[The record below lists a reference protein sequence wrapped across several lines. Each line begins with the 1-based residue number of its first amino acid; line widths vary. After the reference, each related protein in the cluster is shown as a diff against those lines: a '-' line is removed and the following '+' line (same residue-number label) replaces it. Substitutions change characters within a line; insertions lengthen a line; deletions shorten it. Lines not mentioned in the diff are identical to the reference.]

1 MPYFVKQLSQ
11 ELAMPDPN
19 WAHEDML
26 ALEAHDWP
34 GNVRELKNF
43 IERSLLLATPPA
55 HYWKPINE
63 DTGEASQSSSQV
75 NATLLSPEQE
85 DTHTMAFGYPN
96 EWTLKAVER
105 AHIEQLVDFHEAISL
120 LQRVIWVWQGKRWS
134 VNIKSGTQSNMT
146 TKLPEPKHKAPIL
159 NWLAK
164 WRFQFQTMVR
174 YRLLVLTSAP
184 IILTLMALIG
194 ITIYWS
200 IHYTWN
206 SALIDVSERLGAARQ
221 SVELIQ
227 KGQNQSVKSFV
238 NSYEFQKRL
247 REQGNTEA
255 LVKWVATQSQNTQLD
270 YLRYIPADTPKRQ
283 LAHLDVVREDAFFDV
298 LSLQQLHDIDP
309 ALAQKAAIA
318 ELDSDNIERRGLVI
332 RSVIRVR
339 AISGEVV
346 GFIDGGLLLNNST
359 TLVDELRDILYSAQY
374 DQVRPTGTMTIFLDD
389 LRVSTNVPLDSSEK
403 VGRAIGSRV
412 SDSVKEIVLQ
422 GGEQWVDKAYVH
434 DAWYISAYQPIR
446 DRNDQV
452 IGMFYTG
459 YLLWPFVK
467 TYFTTLVEI
476 GVVTLGLLLISGL
489 MVYRGSRDLFR
500 PIERIHR
507 VVKLIQLG
515 KQKRIGELGLDPHHE
530 LAQLAKQFDAML
542 DLLDKRQSEIEE
554 AAVVLEDKVQQR
566 TASLKEKTQQL
577 EFHISLLNQTRDKL
591 VTSEKLA
598 ALGGLTAGIA
608 HEINNP
614 TAVILGNVE
623 LLKFELGE
631 DASKVE
637 EEVDAI
643 LAQIDRIRNI
653 TKSLLQY
660 SRQGGIQ
667 DEITW
672 QYVNPIIDE
681 SITLV
686 KAGAKRKEIV
696 FVRDFQAHTS
706 VEVNR
711 HQLLQILVNLQV
723 NAIHAM
729 QGKGELIIRS
739 RDWNEGGEILGA
751 VIEIQDQGSGIKP
764 EQLKRI
770 FDPFYTTK
778 REGTGLGLSVSQSL
792 ISQTGGEIRVES
804 EWGKGSCFSVFLPK
818 KSGATLEVN
827 TLEL

>member
-1 MPYFVKQLSQ
+1 
-11 ELAMPDPN
+11 
-19 WAHEDML
+19 
-26 ALEAHDWP
+26 
-34 GNVRELKNF
+34 
-43 IERSLLLATPPA
+43 
-55 HYWKPINE
+55 
-63 DTGEASQSSSQV
+63 
-75 NATLLSPEQE
+75 
-85 DTHTMAFGYPN
+85 
-96 EWTLKAVER
+96 
-105 AHIEQLVDFHEAISL
+105 
-120 LQRVIWVWQGKRWS
+120 
-134 VNIKSGTQSNMT
+134 MT

-238 NSYEFQKRL
+238 SSYEFQKRL

-359 TLVDELRDILYSAQY
+359 ALVDELRDILYSPQY
-374 DQVRPTGTMTIFLDD
+374 DPVRPTGTMTIFLDD

-412 SDSVKEIVLQ
+412 SDSVKETVLQ
-422 GGEQWVDKAYVH
+422 GGEQWVDEAYVH